1 MDIDLKT
8 LIATEKPKFDVNDKY
23 LPQGSYSFNIER
35 FGDGETGNV
44 TGIVSGSV
52 KDEVE
57 DDTEKPKTRELN
69 ERYTF
74 KYFSVIQMMAKSQ
87 SQIARRARVI
97 STKRIETL
105 DYSDI
110 PAYPSPNNSPGI
122 MRNVKLDETMRG
134 EYSHSSSF
142 DEDDER
148 DRKNSSESFLS
159 RASSNISSNSHNS
172 NDEWV
177 DRQTGFSMEMAG
189 PPVSSIVTPSAPPP
203 LASSPTTDIQERKR
217 AKREKRNKMREYFAQ
232 RRKTLPQCMICLT
245 NGRLDKTLDCGHK
258 FHYRCIAK
266 WVTDCEKT
274 CPICRADISDFVRFT
289 RAF

>member
-8 LIATEKPKFDVNDKY
+8 LIATEKPKFDVHDKY

-35 FGDGETGNV
+35 FGDIESGNV
-44 TGIVSGSV
+44 TGIVCGTV
-52 KDEVE
+52 KDE
-57 DDTEKPKTRELN
+57 TEHDIQKSKIRELN

-74 KYFSVIQMMAKSQ
+74 KYFSVIQMMAKAQ

-97 STKRIETL
+97 STKRIESL
-105 DYSDI
+105 DYADI
-110 PAYPSPNNSPGI
+110 PAYPSPTNSPGI

-134 EYSHSSSF
+134 EYSHSCSF

-159 RASSNISSNSHNS
+159 RASSNVSSNSNNS

-177 DRQTGFSMEMAG
+177 DQQIGFGMEIAG
-189 PPVSSIVTPSAPPP
+189 PPVSGISGTVEVSA
-203 LASSPTTDIQERKR
+203 ACSPTTDIKQRKR
-217 AKREKRNKMREYFAQ
+217 AKQEKRNKRREYFS
-232 RRKTLPQCMICLT
+232 RKRKSMPQCMICLT

-266 WVTDCEKT
+266 WVTDCEK
-274 CPICRADISDFVRFT
+274 
-289 RAF
+289 